1 MCRTHWLAVSPGRP
15 LSGKSCSDGLSYP
28 PDAGQM
34 ELLGVLMSK
43 TAKQWALFIAA
54 AAAVLALDQA
64 AKWLVISH
72 LELGESWAP
81 IPALSDYL
89 LITRSYN
96 TGAAFGMFPLASNLF
111 LLLALIT
118 IIAFVVAY
126 PRLPARAWLSRL
138 SIALIAGGALSNAVD
153 RIRFDHVIDYVHVQI
168 SPGFANISNFAD
180 HAITLGV
187 ILLLLDQW
195 RAEPERRR
203 EGQAIE
209 DDRGPSRDP
218 PDTSSDPDRA
228 QSDPL
233 SRQDVL

>member
-1 MCRTHWLAVSPGRP
+1 
-15 LSGKSCSDGLSYP
+15 
-28 PDAGQM
+28 
-34 ELLGVLMSK
+34 MSK
-43 TAKQWALFIAA
+43 TAKQWALFIITV
-54 AAAVLALDQA
+54 AAVLALDQA
-64 AKWLVISH
+64 AKQLVISY
-72 LELGESWAP
+72 LELSESWAP
-81 IPALSDYL
+81 IPALGDYL

-126 PRLPARAWLSRL
+126 PRLPARARLSRL

-153 RIRFDHVIDYVHVQI
+153 RIRLDHVVDYVHVQV

-187 ILLLLDQW
+187 ILLLIDQW

-203 EGQAIE
+203 EDQAVE
-209 DDRGPSRDP
+209 DKRGPSREP
-218 PDTSSDPDRA
+218 PDTPPVPPEPDRT
-228 QSDPL
+228 QPDPL
-233 SRQDVL
+233 SRQDIP